1 MAITIDQEQAEREG
15 RLVYD
20 GLRGWLEVVD
30 RLGQLRFVHGANAE
44 EEIGAATDVLQ
55 HSKGGPAAMFDQ
67 VPGYDPS
74 FRVGVNLFGSTDRIA
89 LTLGVPQGLSK
100 VETSRAWGRKLH
112 DCTPLRYEEV
122 NDGPVME
129 NVRRGD
135 DVD

>member
-1 MAITIDQEQAEREG
+1 MAIAIDREQKKTNPPGVA
-15 RLVYD
+15 YN
-20 GLRGWLEVVD
+20 GLRGFLEEVD

-67 VPGYDPS
+67 VPGYDPD
-74 FRVGVNLFGSTDRIA
+74 FRVAVNLFGSTDRIA

-112 DCTPLRYEEV
+112 D
-122 NDGPVME
+122 
-129 NVRRGD
+129 
-135 DVD
+135 